1 MSGHSKWKTIKRQKG
16 VADARRGQAFTR
28 LAREIAIAAREGGG
42 SVDANFKLRLAVEK
56 ARAGAMPKENIER
69 AIKRGTG
76 EDKDGAVFE
85 SVMYEGYGPH
95 GAGLLI
101 QTVTDNRNRTIAE
114 LRRWVTRAGGSM
126 AEAGAV
132 AWQFTRKAYITVP
145 AEGNDPD
152 KIFEMVVEAGADD
165 LIPGD
170 EEIEIYAPAENFHSV
185 VQALEKGGVKIKES
199 ELRMEPNQKME
210 LGPEATVQVMKLIEQ
225 LEEMDDVQSVY
236 TNLEI
241 TDAALAALEEA

>member
-42 SVDANFKLRLAVEK
+42 NVDANFKLRLAVEK

-95 GAGLLI
+95 GSALLI

-170 EEIEIYAPAENFHSV
+170 EEIEIYAPAENFHMV
-185 VQALEKGGVKIKES
+185 VQALEKGGVKITES

-210 LGPEATVQVMKLIEQ
+210 LDPDATVQVMKLIEQ

-241 TDAALAALEEA
+241 TDAALAAMAE